1 MRTIAIDAMG
11 GENAPDAI
19 VKAVLQAKT
28 GMPETKFLLFGDK
41 EALRKLIPED
51 QINDQL
57 GVVPTTE
64 VIADEDE
71 PVKAIRKKKDSSMVV
86 AANFVKEGKADALLS
101 LGNTGALLAC
111 GIFIIGR
118 IKGIVRPGLMPTLP
132 VQNSDDGFN
141 MVDVGANAK
150 SKPEYL
156 LQWAEMASY
165 YAEKIRGIK
174 NPRVMLLNN
183 GAESDKGDDV
193 HQKAYEL
200 LKESNL
206 NFLGNIEGNELLLGK
221 ADVVVTDGFTGNAVL
236 KNIEGTSSVL
246 LHLLKDSLLN
256 GGVMTKLGALM
267 VKGSLSSL
275 KSKFDTAKYG
285 GAVLLGVNAPVVKTH
300 GRSNERPIYFTLKQV
315 DKMVK
320 EKLVADFRDEFAEKW
335 YNVLLKRRSFMS
347 EEEIFN
353 KIKDMIA
360 DNFDVDKDKIT
371 ENTNFMD
378 DLDAD
383 SIDLVEFI
391 LQLEDEFGAEIPD
404 DEAEKIKTIGD
415 AVSYIKS
422 HQG

>member
-11 GENAPDAI
+11 GENAPEAI
-19 VKAVLQAKT
+19 IEAVLKVK
-28 GMPETKFLLFGDK
+28 GEMPDTKFLLFGDK
-41 EALRKLIPED
+41 EQLRKLIPAD

-57 GVVPTTE
+57 GVVSTTE
-64 VIADEDE
+64 IIEDEDE

-86 AANFVKEGKADALLS
+86 AANYVKEGKADALLS

-132 VQNSDDGFN
+132 AQNSDDGFN

-156 LQWAEMASY
+156 LQWAQMASY
-165 YAEKIRGIK
+165 YAEKIRGIE
-174 NPRVMLLNN
+174 NPRISLLNV

-193 HQKAYEL
+193 HQQAYQL
-200 LKESNL
+200 LKDSSL
-206 NFLGNIEGNELLLGK
+206 NFQGNIEGNELLLGN

-267 VKGSLSSL
+267 VRGSLSSL
-275 KSKFDTAKYG
+275 RSKFDTAKYG

-300 GRSNERPIYFTLKQV
+300 GRSDVRPIYYTLKQV
-315 DKMVK
+315 DKMIK
-320 EKLVADFRDEFAEKW
+320 ENLVEDFKDEFASK
-335 YNVLLKRRSFMS
+335 
-347 EEEIFN
+347 
-353 KIKDMIA
+353 
-360 DNFDVDKDKIT
+360 
-371 ENTNFMD
+371 
-378 DLDAD
+378 
-383 SIDLVEFI
+383 
-391 LQLEDEFGAEIPD
+391 
-404 DEAEKIKTIGD
+404 
-415 AVSYIKS
+415 
-422 HQG
+422 